1 MLNELN
7 NLNYFNTI
15 SKSIPLLT
23 DQQKF
28 HRVEF
33 TMKYRRQNW
42 NKVIFS
48 DKTTFQMFQNTQ
60 KVFYK
65 AGTQPPHKP
74 IIKHS
79 YKVHIW
85 DAFSAKGLIGFFLFI
100 RIIDGCFYRKIL
112 IETLFENANSIM
124 GRCWVF
130 QQDNNPK
137 YTAKETKKLLSECCS
152 RLLDWPSNSP
162 DLNPIE
168 NLWAIL
174 KGCVEKQVNKLV
186 LKKNQLL

>member
-1 MLNELN
+1 VLNELN

-130 QQDNNPK
+130 
-137 YTAKETKKLLSECCS
+137 
-152 RLLDWPSNSP
+152 
-162 DLNPIE
+162 
-168 NLWAIL
+168 
-174 KGCVEKQVNKLV
+174 
-186 LKKNQLL
+186 